1 MMIISRRYVWMNYSS
16 GIMECYARC
25 LKDELIFSNCFKYIS
40 KSCRKFL
47 VDNIGWNFFWM
58 NLEERE
64 KCGIILK

>member
-47 VDNIGWNFFWM
+47 VDNIGWNFFGM